1 MKKIDELKALQEI
14 ENATKYQ
21 IKEVD
26 LGNTVLKT
34 FDDLENHVLK
44 NKIEG
49 KELDDLIL
57 SSTGAISD
65 SSIGTAETLNKVK
78 EFIEQWPIR
87 TTIELPIF
95 IS

>member
-49 KELDDLIL
+49 KELDGLIL
-57 SSTGAISD
+57 SATGAIAD